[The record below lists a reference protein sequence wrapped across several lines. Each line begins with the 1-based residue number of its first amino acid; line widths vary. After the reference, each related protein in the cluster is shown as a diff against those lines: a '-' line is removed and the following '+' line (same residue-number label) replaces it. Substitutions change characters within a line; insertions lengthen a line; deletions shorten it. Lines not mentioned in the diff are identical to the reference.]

1 MEALTRP
8 TVEALTRPTEADA
21 SSAAWDALPES
32 ERSELLSLA
41 LAAALTGESEAE
53 RSLARRR
60 GVRAMPVLYRAK
72 RLARE
77 KLCAQ

>member
-1 MEALTRP
+1 MVSRSP
-8 TVEALTRPTEADA
+8 EADA

-41 LAAALTGESEAE
+41 LAATLAGESEAE

-60 GVRAMPVLYRAK
+60 GVNATPVLYRAK